1 MSIVIDGTTYD
12 VPIISIDESA
22 DFLDKVAER
31 TEDGILHRELI
42 GVYRNYKI
50 SFGSSAATT
59 ELAALWLKLTEP
71 VESHEV
77 TVPDY
82 DGVEYTFDAYFSNV
96 KRSLRKTTAA
106 KTFWKDLTVNFVAME
121 PARTPA

>member
-1 MSIVIDGTTYD
+1 MTIIIDETTYN
-12 VPIISIDESA
+12 VPILAIIESA
-22 DFLDKVAER
+22 EFLDKFAER

-42 GVYRNYKI
+42 GVYRNYEI
-50 SFGSSAATT
+50 QFGQDAETT

-82 DGVEYTFDAYFSNV
+82 DGVEYTFDAYFSGV
-96 KRSLRKTTAA
+96 KRTLRKHTTA
-106 KTFWKDLTVNFVAME
+106 KTFWKELTVKFIAME
-121 PARTPA
+121 PARTP

>member
-1 MSIVIDGTTYD
+1 MTIVIDSTTYD
-12 VPIISIDESA
+12 VPIISIKESA
-22 DFLDKVAER
+22 DFLDKYAER
-31 TEDGILHRELI
+31 TEDGVLHRELI
-42 GVYRNYKI
+42 GVYRNYQI
-50 SFGSSAATT
+50 VFGSGAATT

-82 DGVEYTFDAYFSNV
+82 DGVEYTFNAYFSNV
-96 KRSLRKTTAA
+96 KRELRKVKTAQ
-106 KTFWKDLTVNFVAME
+106 TFWRDLTVNFVAME

>member
-1 MSIVIDGTTYD
+1 MTIVIDSTTYN
-12 VPIISIDESA
+12 VPILAIVESA
-22 DFLDKVAER
+22 EFLDKYAER

-42 GVYRNYKI
+42 GVYRNYEI
-50 SFGSSAATT
+50 QFGQDATTT

-82 DGVEYTFDAYFSNV
+82 DGVSYTFDAYFSGV
-96 KRSLRKTTAA
+96 KRTLRKLTAA
-106 KTFWKDLTVNFVAME
+106 QTFWKELSVKFIAME
-121 PARTPA
+121 PARIPA